1 MNSFACYGAVNTKL
15 HARRRALLN
24 QSDWNKMLDF
34 KNVKEVIEFLKKK
47 YGYKEVIPA
56 TSTEEVHRG
65 ELEVALNQYVIYEI
79 EKILYYFS
87 GPYKEF
93 FKTLLMRYEIDNLQ
107 LILRTIA
114 RDEETDEVKERFVYS
129 EKYRL
134 VSYDK
139 LLSSRSVMQ
148 FVENLKGTPYYEILK
163 TTTQEDLTKREF
175 HMEMKLNILF
185 YRLLTEK
192 AKRLNEEDRKIAE
205 DMVGTEID
213 YLNIQWI
220 YRATKYFDISR
231 EEILIYSIPGGR
243 KISFARLKEL
253 IYTKNLEEF
262 KRLAENYLGYALFDE
277 NNDISLEIA
286 TDKMIYQLVK
296 NLKDNENIEM
306 PLAYIYRM
314 GIEVKELI
322 AVTEGIRYELPK
334 EEIKKFL
341 VYIT

>member
-1 MNSFACYGAVNTKL
+1 MSSFACYGAINTKL
-15 HARRRALLN
+15 HARRRALLDTV
-24 QSDWNKMLDF
+24 DWNKMMDF
-34 KNVKEVIEFLKKK
+34 KSVKEVIEFLKKK
-47 YGYKEVIPA
+47 HGYKEIIPS
-56 TSTEEVHRG
+56 TNTEEMHRG
-65 ELEVALNQYVIYEI
+65 ELEVALNQYVVYEI

-93 FKTLLMRYEIDNLQ
+93 FKILLMRYEIDNLQ

-114 RDEETDEVKERFVYS
+114 RGEEMGVVKEHFVYS
-129 EKYRL
+129 KKYGV

-139 LLSSRSVMQ
+139 LLSSRSVVQ
-148 FVENLKGTPYYEILK
+148 FVENLKETQYYEVLK
-163 TTTQEDLTKREF
+163 TTTQEDLTTREF

-185 YRLLTEK
+185 YRLLIEK
-192 AKRLNEEDRKIAE
+192 AKQLNEEDKKVAE
-205 DMVGTEID
+205 DMIGTEID
-213 YLNIQWI
+213 YLNVQWI

-253 IYTKNLEEF
+253 IYTKTLEEF
-262 KRLAENYLGYALFDE
+262 KKLAEKYLGYALFQKND
-277 NNDISLEIA
+277 DISLEKAI
-286 TDKMIYQLVK
+286 DKRIYQLIR
-296 NLKDNENIEM
+296 NLKDDESITM

-314 GIEVKELI
+314 EIEVKELI

-341 VYIT
+341 VYTT